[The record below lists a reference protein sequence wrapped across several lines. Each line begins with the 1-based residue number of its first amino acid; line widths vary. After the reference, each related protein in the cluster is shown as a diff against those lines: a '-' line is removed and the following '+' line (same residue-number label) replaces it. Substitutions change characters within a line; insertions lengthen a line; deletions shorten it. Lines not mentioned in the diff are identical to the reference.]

1 MSDYLWDKT
10 GEADKDVKRLE
21 GLLGEFRHRPR
32 ALELPAEVGGHDI
45 SQFRAPRLF
54 RPAWLAV
61 AAALLL
67 VVLAGALFVLRRGAA
82 GGDERREQNQ
92 AATRDQQSAPR
103 QDAPRQAPSS
113 LVVEPGNDKTAPGV
127 DQVAKRNERNGADVR
142 DEQIGKGGRALK
154 DESSARQAVSRK
166 PEGLQDGGGV
176 ASKRRGGVTSAAFSP
191 KERDGDAGGA
201 TPRAVGESAP
211 LEGRRLEERRR
222 LAKDDLM
229 YALRLTGIKLKE
241 VQRKAQKVDGW
252 KSAFDEQKPKQVTG
266 KP

>member
-103 QDAPRQAPSS
+103 QAPSS

-142 DEQIGKGGRALK
+142 DEQIGKGDK
-154 DESSARQAVSRK
+154 QFHVSRRACK
-166 PEGLQDGGGV
+166 
-176 ASKRRGGVTSAAFSP
+176 TAAESP
-191 KERDGDAGGA
+191 RSGAGA
-201 TPRAVGESAP
+201 
-211 LEGRRLEERRR
+211 
-222 LAKDDLM
+222 
-229 YALRLTGIKLKE
+229 
-241 VQRKAQKVDGW
+241 
-252 KSAFDEQKPKQVTG
+252 
-266 KP
+266 